1 MLEYIFNLRGPSF
14 LYVAGE
20 AAPRSLATSDFS
32 QSNRHNSEESKDHTV
47 AQRVILQLSVNVQ
60 RTAKFSTFELD
71 NDVGQS
77 SQFSGSR
84 NLILRLNAVNLILS
98 LETKLRAGR

>member
-32 QSNRHNSEESKDHTV
+32 QSNRHNSEESKD
-47 AQRVILQLSVNVQ
+47 QRVILQLSVNVQ